1 MNPSATLP
9 SGSAPSERVSAAP
22 PPPPTSSAVSS
33 APPVF
38 EPLKGAELVLGT
50 IALSL
55 ATFMNVLD
63 TSIANV
69 SIPAISGDMGV
80 SPAQGTWVI
89 TSFAVANAISV
100 PLTGW
105 LTQRFGQVRLFT
117 ASVLL
122 FVLASWLC
130 GLAPNIGMLIAFRVL
145 QGLVAGPMI
154 PLSQTLLLASYPR
167 AKAGM
172 AMAMRAMTVL
182 VAPVAGPLLG
192 GWITD
197 NFSWP
202 WIFYINIP
210 VGLFAAAL
218 TWSIYKKR
226 DPGPRRVPL
235 DVVGLVLLILFVGS
249 MQIMIDMGKELDWFE
264 SGEIIALAVAAVVS
278 FLFFLAWELTDKHP
292 IVDLRLFGQRNF
304 VTGTLS
310 LSVAYGLFFGNV
322 VLLPLWLQQHMGYT
336 ATWAGLATAP
346 VGLLAIVLSPWV
358 GKNVSRIDPRKLATV
373 AFLGFG
379 LVLWMRS
386 HFNTQADFTTI
397 LIPTVL
403 QGAAMAF
410 FFIPLQAIVFS
421 GLPPERMPSASG
433 LSNFVRI
440 TAGAIGTSLF
450 TTLWENRAALHHA
463 QLSEAI
469 NDGSAAATGVLSQLV
484 AGGMSR
490 QQALA
495 SVDRMVNQQAFTM
508 AVTDVF
514 YLSAMLFFGLVV
526 LVWLSKPTLGKVSS
540 EAAAAH

>member
-1 MNPSATLP
+1 MSNATTLP
-9 SGSAPSERVSAAP
+9 GSVRAVGQADAAP
-22 PPPPTSSAVSS
+22 P
-33 APPVF
+33 APAAARAPVVF
-38 EPLKGAELVLGT
+38 EPLKGGELVLGT

-63 TSIANV
+63 SSIANV

-117 ASVLL
+117 MSILL
-122 FVLASWLC
+122 FVMASWLC

-172 AMAMRAMTVL
+172 AMAMWSMTVL

-210 VGLFAAAL
+210 VGIAAAAM
-218 TWSIYKKR
+218 TWTLYRKR

-235 DVVGLVLLILFVGS
+235 DVVGLVLLVLFVGS
-249 MQIMIDMGKELDWFE
+249 MQIMIDKGKELDWFE
-264 SGEIIALAVAAVVS
+264 SSEIIALSVVSLVS

-292 IVDLRLFGQRNF
+292 IVDLRLFVQRNF
-304 VTGTLS
+304 VAGTLA
-310 LSVAYGLFFGNV
+310 LSIAYGLFFGNV
-322 VLLPLWLQQHMGYT
+322 VLLPLWLQQFMGYT

-358 GKNVSRIDPRKLATV
+358 GKNVGRMDSRKLATV

-386 HFNTQADFTTI
+386 NFNTQADFTTI
-397 LIPTVL
+397 LIPTLL

-440 TAGAIGTSLF
+440 TAGAVGTSLF

-469 NDGSAAATGVLSQLV
+469 NAGSATAMGTLGQLM
-484 AGGMSR
+484 ADGMTR
-490 QQALA
+490 EQALGV
-495 SVDRMVNQQAFTM
+495 VDRLVNQQAYTM

-514 YLSAMLFFGLVV
+514 YLSSVLFFALVA
-526 LVWLSKPTLGKVSS
+526 LVWLAKPTASG
-540 EAAAAH
+540 ADAGGGGAH